1 MKHSSNNVI
10 FDYFREKITDLN
22 FANETPIRKI
32 LFKLFEEVDSWCHH
46 GRSGELILNGELILL
61 FL

>member
-22 FANETPIRKI
+22 FAKI
-32 LFKLFEEVDSWCHH
+32 HKKMFSLNFLKKLIHGVTMDVAVNLF
-46 GRSGELILNGELILL
+46 
-61 FL
+61 